1 MIVSAGRDISQTS
14 GLNQGMGSPSHDIG
28 RQFSDERLNALLTLL
43 GDENPAVWGP
53 VRAQWLTAG
62 ESALRWLGSRRLHS
76 DPIIRRRAGE
86 ILDEVAAGPAE
97 EAFLKFSLQH
107 GEHFNLERAVWLF
120 TCTRYPREQPEAWG
134 ALFDEY
140 ANDIRGQMPPAT
152 TGKSMLVAIRQR
164 LFAGLDLR
172 GNEADYYNP
181 ENSYPHRVI
190 IRRLGN
196 PLALSLIYLFIAR
209 RLELP
214 VSGIGMPGHFICR
227 YQSLQEQFY
236 IDAFHG
242 GALLTRADCMKRL
255 QTLSIAQDDHL
266 LLPIS
271 SRRILQRMIH
281 NLYIIHK
288 ERKESAESNRL
299 QRYLVAL
306 AR

>member
-1 MIVSAGRDISQTS
+1 MDSTSQSASQPLS
-14 GLNQGMGSPSHDIG
+14 E
-28 RQFSDERLNALLTLL
+28 ERLNALLTLL
-43 GDENPAVWGP
+43 GDENPAVWKP
-53 VRAQWLTAG
+53 VRAQWVAAG
-62 ESALRWLGSRRLHS
+62 EPALRWLGSRRFHT
-76 DPIIRRRAGE
+76 DPMIRRRAGD
-86 ILDEVAAGPAE
+86 ILDEAVARPAE
-97 EAFLKFSLQH
+97 DAFLGFLLRH
-107 GEHFNLERAVWLF
+107 GEHFDLEEAVWLF
-120 TCTRYPREQPEAWG
+120 TCTRYPREKPEAWR

-140 ANDIRGQMPPAT
+140 ANEIRFQTPPAKA
-152 TGKSMLVAIRQR
+152 GRPMLEAIRER
-164 LFAGLDLR
+164 LFDGLGLR
-172 GNEADYYNP
+172 GNEADFYNP

-190 IRRLGN
+190 DRRLGN
-196 PLALSLIYLFIAR
+196 PLSLSLILLFIAR

-214 VSGIGMPGHFICR
+214 VAGIGMPGHFICR
-227 YQSLQEQFY
+227 YQSLQEEHY

-255 QTLSIAQDDHL
+255 HSLAVSQDDQL

-306 AR
+306 TR